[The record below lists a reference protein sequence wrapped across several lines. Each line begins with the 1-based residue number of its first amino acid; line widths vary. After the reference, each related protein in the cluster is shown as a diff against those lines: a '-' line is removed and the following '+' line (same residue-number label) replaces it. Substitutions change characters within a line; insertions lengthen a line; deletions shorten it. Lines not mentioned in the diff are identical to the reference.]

1 MKFFCTLI
9 YVNKFI
15 DLIFYY
21 MIFHVDL
28 AIQKYDKDMTIVTL
42 AK

>member
-1 MKFFCTLI
+1 MKFFNTLI
-9 YVNKFI
+9 YINKFI
-15 DLIFYY
+15 NLIFY

-28 AIQKYDKDMTIVTL
+28 VIQKYDKDMTIVTL